1 MKKMILA
8 VALATFAFSATT
20 TTYAAE
26 TSAATEQASKP
37 KKKKGEVKEVHFS
50 VDVHCNNCRK
60 KIMENISFEKGVKG
74 LNVCMEDKLV
84 SIKYD
89 DAKTSEQALM
99 AALEK
104 LGFKAT
110 KATGGHNHNH

>member
-1 MKKMILA
+1 
-8 VALATFAFSATT
+8 
-20 TTYAAE
+20 
-26 TSAATEQASKP
+26 
-37 KKKKGEVKEVHFS
+37 
-50 VDVHCNNCRK
+50 
-60 KIMENISFEKGVKG
+60 
-74 LNVCMEDKLV
+74 MEDKLV

>member
-8 VALATFAFSATT
+8 VALAIFAFSATT

-26 TSAATEQASKP
+26 TSVPTEQTSKP